1 MKSNLNTNQN
11 MIKRSINIR
20 GDLFEFQKP
29 LVMGIVNMTP
39 DSFFDGGNYN
49 NFDLAKIRVDEM
61 VKDGADILDI
71 GGYST
76 RPGADLIPIEEEWE
90 RIKDI
95 IEYTSLKYKNIIISV
110 DTFRSGIARNAFDLG
125 AHIINDISGGNYDKH
140 MFKTVSELKM
150 PYVLMHIRGT
160 PKTMM
165 SKTNYNDLLPDIID
179 YFKKKIDLL
188 YDLGALDI
196 VIDPG
201 LGFAKD
207 YQQNLDLINN
217 LNLFQIFD
225 LPVLVG
231 ISRKSFVKKKYGENK
246 TLEGTLELNKI
257 ALNNGANIIR
267 VHDVRENK
275 RLIK

>member
-1 MKSNLNTNQN
+1 

-20 GDLFEFQKP
+20 GNLFEIQKP

-49 NFDLAKIRVDEM
+49 DFELAKIRVDKM
-61 VKDGADILDI
+61 VSDGAEILDI

-76 RPGADLIPIEEEWE
+76 RPGADLIPVEEEWK

-95 IEYTSLKYKNIIISV
+95 VEYTSINHKNIIISV
-110 DTFRSGIARNAFDLG
+110 DTFRSDIARKAFELG
-125 AHIINDISGGNYDKH
+125 AHIINDISGGNYDRH

-165 SKTNYNDLLPDIID
+165 SKTDYNDLLPEIID

-196 VIDPG
+196 IIDPG

-217 LNLFQIFD
+217 LNLFQIFE
-225 LPVLVG
+225 LPVLAG
-231 ISRKSFVKKKYGENK
+231 ISRKSFVKKKYGEDK

-257 ALNNGANIIR
+257 ALKNGANIIR
-267 VHDVRENK
+267 VHDVKENRE
-275 RLIK
+275 LIK

>member
-1 MKSNLNTNQN
+1 
-11 MIKRSINIR
+11 MIKRSLNIR

-61 VKDGADILDI
+61 VRDGADILDI

-76 RPGADLIPIEEEWE
+76 RPGADLIPIDEEWE

-140 MFKTVSELKM
+140 MFKTVSELKI
-150 PYVLMHIRGT
+150 PYAVSYTHLT
-160 PKTMM
+160 
-165 SKTNYNDLLPDIID
+165 LPT
-179 YFKKKIDLL
+179 KR
-188 YDLGALDI
+188 I
-196 VIDPG
+196 V
-201 LGFAKD
+201 
-207 YQQNLDLINN
+207 
-217 LNLFQIFD
+217 
-225 LPVLVG
+225 
-231 ISRKSFVKKKYGENK
+231 
-246 TLEGTLELNKI
+246 
-257 ALNNGANIIR
+257 
-267 VHDVRENK
+267 
-275 RLIK
+275 

>member
-1 MKSNLNTNQN
+1 

-61 VKDGADILDI
+61 VRDGADILDI

-165 SKTNYNDLLPDIID
+165 SKTNYKDLLPDIID

-246 TLEGTLELNKI
+246 TLEGTLELNEI